1 MGGGSG
7 SVQPPPFTPMLS
19 FTKCIGLLVTLIS
32 LLVAGCGGKRE
43 DAPVEAGAKAP
54 ARRLVVGFAQTGAES
69 AWRAANTQSMK
80 AEAASRGIDLRFAD
94 GQGKQENQIR
104 ALRSFVTQR
113 VDAIVLA
120 PIVETGWDPV
130 LREAKRAG
138 IPVVVMDRKIRTDD
152 ASLYACFIGS
162 DFYKEGAMAAEWL
175 AANAGE
181 RTRIVELQGTP
192 GSAAANERRKAF
204 ADALAKEPRFR
215 LIDSQSGDFRRS
227 GGKEVME
234 AFLKKHGRAIEIVY
248 AHNDDMALGAVQA
261 IEEAGLKPGSDV
273 LVIAIDAIRE
283 GVQAVVDGK
292 INAVVECNPLFGPKI
307 YDTIAK
313 LIAGDSVERESYN
326 VDIVIDRG
334 NAAALIGERQY

>member
-1 MGGGSG
+1 MITLPLKRIALLLLSSASLLFLTACGGSTEA
-7 SVQPPPFTPMLS
+7 SS
-19 FTKCIGLLVTLIS
+19 AD
-32 LLVAGCGGKRE
+32 AG
-43 DAPVEAGAKAP
+43 GAKK
-54 ARRLVVGFAQTGAES
+54 LVVGFAQTGAES
-69 AWRAANTQSMK
+69 AWRAANTNSMK
-80 AEAASRGIDLRFAD
+80 SEAEKRGIDLKFAD

-104 ALRSFVTQR
+104 ALRSFVTQG

-130 LREAKRAG
+130 LAEAKRAN
-138 IPVVVMDRKIRTDD
+138 IPVVIMDRKIQTADE
-152 ASLYACFIGS
+152 SLYVCFVGS
-162 DFYKEGAMAAEWL
+162 DFYKEGEL
-175 AANAGE
+175 AADWLIKNAGT

-204 ADALAKEPRFR
+204 ADALVKAPQFK

-234 AFLKKHGRAIEIVY
+234 AFLKKHGKEIEIVY
-248 AHNDDMALGAVQA
+248 AHNDDMALGAIQA
-261 IEEAGLKPGSDV
+261 IEEAGMKPGSDI
-273 LVIAIDAIRE
+273 LVIAIDAIKE

-313 LIAGDSVERESYN
+313 IRAGEPVERVSYN
-326 VDIVIDRG
+326 VDIVIDST